1 MKEEKFDMMMGILK
15 ILEKK
20 NDPEI
25 TQSILEIVD
34 SYDERLTPEQ
44 KAKVLDGFL
53 RFRNGS
59 KRGLDDAG
67 HKKRMEEAAY
77 REQMRRIFE
86 PDLSL

>member
-59 KRGLDDAG
+59 KRGYTNSTSG
-67 HKKRMEEAAY
+67 NWFRTN
-77 REQMRRIFE
+77 RRRTNRCKTKQYTF
-86 PDLSL
+86 